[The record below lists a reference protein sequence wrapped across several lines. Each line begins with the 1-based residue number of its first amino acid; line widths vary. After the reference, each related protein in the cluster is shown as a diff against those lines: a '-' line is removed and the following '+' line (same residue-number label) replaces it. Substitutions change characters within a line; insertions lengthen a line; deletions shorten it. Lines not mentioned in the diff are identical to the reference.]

1 MVRKVL
7 LSMDSKNIDAYRR
20 YQFAKQM
27 RLNGS
32 TLADIAATLYVSVD
46 TVHRA

>member
-1 MVRKVL
+1 
-7 LSMDSKNIDAYRR
+7 MDFKNIDACRHYR
-20 YQFAKQM
+20 FAKKM

-32 TLADIAATLYVSVD
+32 ILADIAATLYVSVD